1 MTKSQ
6 LKMRVFGVT
15 VFLGILL
22 LLALRFESFHHFL
35 KDFASIFLAVAAA
48 YLAYCFQR
56 RQTFLTSL
64 RDLWNKAIEAKAELI
79 DYMHNPRPNQ
89 ESFGK
94 AHRSISTAID
104 MVRAV
109 YCNVSE
115 SRTSIGLYPFEPL
128 HDMRKALERMGF
140 ENVTDA
146 QRTTERK
153 NVLQA
158 WNAFRWSFLRE
169 FSTPK
174 PSHYITVRNAVDPRR
189 VSETT
194 ARDGKNTGD

>member
-22 LLALRFESFHHFL
+22 LLALRFKPFHHFL

-79 DYMHNPRPNQ
+79 DYTHNPRPNR

-109 YCNVSE
+109 YCNVRE

-140 ENVTDA
+140 ENVTVA
-146 QRTTERK
+146 QQTTERK
-153 NVLQA
+153 NVLQS

-169 FSTPK
+169 FSTPN
-174 PSHYITVRNAVDPRR
+174 PSHYITERNAVDPRR

-194 ARDGKNTGD
+194 ARDGKNTGA